1 MAQVTTPP
9 LTILDV
15 GSGDSW
21 FATQLLAD
29 LPPGAI
35 IDCWDANYT
44 DADLSESID
53 SRIRRCATPPAETYP
68 LVMALDVFEHV
79 KDVEEFVRDEVA
91 CRVAPGGLLVA
102 SVPAHQCLFTRHDE
116 ALGHFRR
123 YSRADLRSLLAPS
136 FTIVTEGSLFATLLA
151 PRATQKLREKVFSL
165 RAPEVHVDSAWTHGP
180 AITGVV
186 TAALNADARSALALR
201 RLRVRLPG
209 LSEWA
214 VCRPDSDQ

>member
-1 MAQVTTPP
+1 MAHVTTPP
-9 LTILDV
+9 LTVLDV

-35 IDCWDANYT
+35 IDCWDENYT

-53 SRIRRCATPPAETYP
+53 SRLHRSATPPPGTYP

-79 KDVEEFVRDEVA
+79 KDEAEFERDEVA
-91 CRVAPGGLLVA
+91 GRVAPDGLLVA
-102 SVPAHQCLFTRHDE
+102 SVPAHQRLFTRHDE

-123 YSRADLRSLLAPS
+123 YSRADLRSLLSPS
-136 FTIVTEGSLFATLLA
+136 FTIVAEGSLFATLLA
-151 PRATQKLREKVFSL
+151 PRAVQKLREQFCSS

-180 AITGVV
+180 AITGAV